1 MDFEILSKEVS
12 YALRHNPKKYGLEL
26 DTQGW
31 VDVGML
37 VLALSQQ
44 DKFKSLSICDV
55 EEMIRTSE
63 KKRHEICD
71 GKIRALY
78 GHSTHEKIAKEPTR
92 PPDIL
97 YHGTAPRFVG
107 RIFEIG
113 LIPKNRQYVH
123 LSEDVDTAEA
133 VGKRRDITPVILII
147 DAKGAWENGVLF
159 YSENDNIW
167 LSDDIPAKYIS
178 LR

>member
-1 MDFEILSKEVS
+1 VNFEILSKEVS

-26 DTQGW
+26 EKQGW

-37 VLALSQQ
+37 VLALSRQ
-44 DKFKSLSICDV
+44 DRFKSLSIFDV
-55 EEMIRTSE
+55 EEMIRASE

-78 GHSTHEKIAKEPTR
+78 GHSTHGKIAKEPTR

-97 YHGTAPRFVG
+97 YHGTAPRFV
-107 RIFEIG
+107 RSIFDIG
-113 LIPKNRQYVH
+113 LVSKNRQYVH

-133 VGKRRDITPVILII
+133 VGKRRDINPVVLII
-147 DAKGAWENGVLF
+147 GAKGAWENGILF
-159 YSENDNIW
+159 YSENDKIW

-178 LR
+178 LL